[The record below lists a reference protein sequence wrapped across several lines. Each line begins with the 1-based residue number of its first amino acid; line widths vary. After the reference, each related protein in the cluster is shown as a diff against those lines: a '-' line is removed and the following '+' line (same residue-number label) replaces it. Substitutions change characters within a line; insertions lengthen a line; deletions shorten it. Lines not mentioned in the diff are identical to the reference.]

1 MRSDSG
7 RGVERPTTAKETME
21 DTALQISF
29 RHFHGEIESIS
40 TGIEN
45 VIRLLIKSVLHK
57 SQLLLSEKRM
67 CVDGGG
73 KREEGGGRR
82 EEGGRGRGRRE
93 EEGGDKSISLSQIK
107 VSTHTFPDTQSPAE
121 HSDRGV
127 PQSSRD
133 PFDAPKSKWWTHSND
148 HGGHTAMTMVDTQQ

>member
-82 EEGGRGRGRRE
+82 EEEGERRE
-93 EEGGDKSISLSQIK
+93 EEEEGGGRKREETK
-107 VSTHTFPDTQSPAE
+107 VLAY
-121 HSDRGV
+121 
-127 PQSSRD
+127 
-133 PFDAPKSKWWTHSND
+133 PKSKSAHIRFLTLNLQLSILTEEFLNPLAIHLMLLKES
-148 HGGHTAMTMVDTQQ
+148 GGHTAMTMVGTQQ